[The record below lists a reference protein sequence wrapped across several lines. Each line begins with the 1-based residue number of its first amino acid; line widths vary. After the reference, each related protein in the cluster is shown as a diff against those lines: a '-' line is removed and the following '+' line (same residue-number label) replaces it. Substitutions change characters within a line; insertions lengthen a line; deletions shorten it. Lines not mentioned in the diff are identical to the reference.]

1 MKVNE
6 KWKSRICQL
15 FHTSVSFFKLYSLS
29 QIQIYQLDNRR
40 QKKLAFYNSTFISL
54 WLKCLQYITNRHHC
68 MRATFG
74 HGNIIVL
81 NENNHINN
89 PMFCAQ
95 NLSYDYRG
103 LVIMHTNQVDYC
115 HRNFDMLFG
124 QLQSPFCHPSSLCFT
139 NGNVKHECFYYK

>member
-1 MKVNE
+1 MKSGKVE
-6 KWKSRICQL
+6 
-15 FHTSVSFFKLYSLS
+15 SVSCFILQFLSSNYIHFHKFKSTSLMT
-29 QIQIYQLDNRR
+29 DGRR
-40 QKKLAFYNSTFISL
+40 NQHLIIPPLSPYGLNA
-54 WLKCLQYITNRHHC
+54 YITNRQHC
-68 MRATFG
+68 MRARFG
-74 HGNIIVL
+74 HRNIIVL
-81 NENNHINN
+81 NVNNQIIN

-139 NGNVKHECFYYK
+139 NGNVKHKCFYYK